1 MGFFLI
7 FLTLMFVFYGIV
19 KNSNPVL
26 INNEN
31 NKIVYDKK
39 DEFEYEDKI
48 KINNF
53 IINDNDL
60 NNKNKEEEKEEE
72 DE

>member
-7 FLTLMFVFYGIV
+7 FLTLMFVFYGII

-31 NKIVYDKK
+31 NEIIYDKK
-39 DEFEYEDKI
+39 DGYEDKI

-53 IINDNDL
+53 IINDNNI

-72 DE
+72 DDEK